1 MTYSIALPIYSKY
14 LYFVDVLIISDIIF
28 GNTNQFKQ
36 ILVDLDNYKA
46 LKELGKTSDS
56 FNNVIRDLLNKT
68 KSSLRAS
75 TQDMENNDLIEID
88 PDNKSIILKIDSGL
102 RKVGVNR
109 IIGFKDH
116 LEIDYL
122 DEAIVNVVYPK
133 YLLEIPRE
141 VESAL
146 LKSNLRLPNFAIKR
160 IVEYFE
166 EHEYKIEVGISKI
179 T

>member
-1 MTYSIALPIYSKY
+1 MTQP
-14 LYFVDVLIISDIIF
+14 
-28 GNTNQFKQ
+28 
-36 ILVDLDNYKA
+36 
-46 LKELGKTSDS
+46 
-56 FNNVIRDLLNKT
+56 
-68 KSSLRAS
+68 
-75 TQDMENNDLIEID
+75 
-88 PDNKSIILKIDSGL
+88 
-102 RKVGVNR
+102 
-109 IIGFKDH
+109 H
-116 LEIDYL
+116 L